1 MTGGRPQHEAG
12 GAKGRGKS
20 RPSHLAIVA
29 GVHCSGGG
37 GVAGAGVGFLPARLL
52 DLHDG
57 FHHFRLDCLSAVV
70 VHRLCGEGAH
80 GERLRE
86 TQQIS
91 IWARVELRSDIHQQQ
106 ISNDAKVV
114 RTPPTS
120 SLLAS

>member
-1 MTGGRPQHEAG
+1 MKNKEQKE
-12 GAKGRGKS
+12 GKKT
-20 RPSHLAIVA
+20 RKSHLPIVA

-37 GVAGAGVGFLPARLL
+37 GVAGAGVGFLLARLL

-70 VHRLCGEGAH
+70 VHRLCRDGAH

-91 IWARVELRSDIHQQQ
+91 ICGRVELRSG
-106 ISNDAKVV
+106 SRSA
-114 RTPPTS
+114 S
-120 SLLAS
+120 SDQ